1 MHRWTSKKMCLLS
14 VNCARGTYMNPSSG
28 SCELC
33 PQGQY
38 TDHEK
43 QVRCQ
48 SCDLGY
54 TTEFSGASSSS
65 HCYSKSSFLS
75 KQNFEL

>member
-1 MHRWTSKKMCLLS
+1 MFRWNNKKICLLS

-33 PQGQY
+33 PRGQY

-54 TTEFSGASSSS
+54 TTEFPGASSSS
-65 HCYSKSSFLS
+65 HCYSKSSFHS
-75 KQNFEL
+75 KQNLDL